1 MSRPPEDYLG
11 RPYVIR
17 PERRRRWPRMLLGL
31 AILLLVL
38 AVVGGCLAVLD
49 GISSGVEQRAA
60 EAEER
65 TAPRS
70 VTEGRGFTIGRHE
83 TLAGWRVRESDW
95 FGAPEF
101 TVVAKVRN
109 VSADTSTAYLHF
121 KFLTSSGEVLGNVH
135 CGSGD
140 LEPGQTQ
147 ALTCDPDGRFGPYA
161 RVTAE
166 ATF

>member
-1 MSRPPEDYLG
+1 
-11 RPYVIR
+11 
-17 PERRRRWPRMLLGL
+17 MLLVLGV
-31 AILLLVL
+31 LLLVL
-38 AVVGGCLAVLD
+38 VVVGGCLAVLD
-49 GISSGVEQRAA
+49 GISRSVEQRVS

-65 TAPRS
+65 TAPRP
-70 VTEGRGFTIGRHE
+70 VTEGQAFTIGKHE
-83 TLAGWRVRESDW
+83 TVAGWQVQEFDW
-95 FGAPEF
+95 FGAREF

-109 VSADTSTAYLHF
+109 VSTATSTAYLHL
-121 KFLTSSGEVLGNVH
+121 KFLTPSGEVLGNVR